1 MWSQVRICVATSN
14 VHFSPVNGALLFA
27 DDGFEI
33 GELQEAVVEV
43 MQVQD
48 ADQQEGRGDE
58 DAGEQIRED
67 VLLQTDVPQSE
78 RQTENHHFHFS
89 RIYLLCISN

>member
-1 MWSQVRICVATSN
+1 MTIGKASCR
-14 VHFSPVNGALLFA
+14 HLLPVNGALLFA

-58 DAGEQIRED
+58 DPGEQIRED
-67 VLLQTDVPQSE
+67 VLLQTHGFQSE
-78 RQTENHHFHFS
+78 RETENH
-89 RIYLLCISN
+89 YCIILI